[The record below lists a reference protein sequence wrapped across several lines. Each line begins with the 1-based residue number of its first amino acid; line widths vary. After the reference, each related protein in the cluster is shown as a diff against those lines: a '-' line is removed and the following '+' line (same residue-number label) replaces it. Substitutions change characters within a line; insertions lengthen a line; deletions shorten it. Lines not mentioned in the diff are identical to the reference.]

1 MNKVT
6 FLLASLVFSS
16 SVYATNVKEL
26 ESSCNDGFLNSC
38 TDLGQMYEQ
47 GQFVKR
53 DYSKASALY
62 SVACNNSYG
71 EACNRLGLLYSL
83 KGNREK
89 AIKYYRIGCSFN
101 DKFACTNLSRY

>member
-1 MNKVT
+1 MNKVN

-16 SVYATNVKEL
+16 SVYATNNVKEL
-26 ESSCNDGFLNSC
+26 EASCNDGFLNSC

-71 EACNRLGLLYSL
+71 EACNRLGLLYSA
-83 KGNREK
+83 KGNRQDRK
-89 AIKYYRIGCSFN
+89 STRLNS
-101 DKFACTNLSRY
+101 SH